1 MHPHHTDG
9 RVPVAKGESTLASTT
24 DSCDPRC
31 VIEPLSRPRPPLV
44 RGVSGTPVA
53 YTYRDVVAE
62 ILYNGAWAPGQIAGG
77 LLVGAHFQCPDTGK
91 AYVEVE
97 GFVGGTHCESLGELL
112 RNFRIQWKTAGLAL
126 RYNFPGSELVGWY
139 AAFPT
144 PPAPPGQEA
153 LLLHQTFFTHPW
165 QIGLWLAPD
174 AEGPVALVA
183 GSGESAAGPLLVSQ
197 PVGLIQT
204 GRAR

>member
-1 MHPHHTDG
+1 M
-9 RVPVAKGESTLASTT
+9 
-24 DSCDPRC
+24 
-31 VIEPLSRPRPPLV
+31 IEPLSRPRPPLV

-62 ILYNGAWAPGQIAGG
+62 LLYNGAWAPGQIAGG
-77 LLVGAHFQCPDTGK
+77 LLVGGHYQCPDTGK

-97 GFVGGTHCESLGELL
+97 GFVGGTHCDSLGELL
-112 RNFRIQWKTAGLAL
+112 RNFRVQWKTAGLAL
-126 RYNFPGSELVGWY
+126 RYNFPGAELVGWY
-139 AAFPT
+139 AAFPNAP
-144 PPAPPGQEA
+144 PPAGQDA

-165 QIGLWLAPD
+165 QIGLWVPPE

-183 GSGESAAGPLLVSQ
+183 TSGESAEGPRLVTH